1 MSSPH
6 ARLIREVPELEH
18 RVDGDQSVDVFG
30 SLARSQ
36 IERLSP
42 SSSTKSDN
50 GDVNTVLENRSSYL
64 LAVSRRQFARR
75 DVTDPSVVNMDAD
88 SRSSLRVLLDDERR
102 PKILAISL
110 HTVKKISS
118 RIEEGIRKPIAKVL
132 AGPFFA
138 IARQIGERSNLFGL
152 ARLVLVLVLKQIK
165 QTHNANYR
173 VTTEK

>member
-18 RVDGDQSVDVFG
+18 RIDGDQSVDVFG

-42 SSSTKSDN
+42 SSSTKSDD
-50 GDVNTVLENRSSYL
+50 GDVNTGLENRARYL
-64 LAVSRRQFARR
+64 FAASRRQFARR
-75 DVTDPSVVNMDAD
+75 DVSDPDSVDVDAYPIPPVG
-88 SRSSLRVLLDDERR
+88 VLLDDERR
-102 PKILAISL
+102 PKVLAISL
-110 HTVKKISS
+110 HAVKKTGS
-118 RIEEGIRKPIAKVL
+118 RIEEGVRKPIAKVL
-132 AGPFFA
+132 AAPFFA
-138 IARQIGERSNLFGL
+138 IARQIGERSNLLGL
-152 ARLVLVLVLKQIK
+152 ARLALVLVLKQIK